1 MLDFQKVTESN
12 FSQID
17 GYYREYAPYMYTG
30 MHRICDYAPGTI
42 KMWHQAYDLEYT
54 ICGDNLYLSA
64 IFEENTP
71 RSYLFPL
78 GPEEKSALI
87 RLREHIQEVGLGT
100 LSVIPEEHTGLTLEI
115 LGAENIGEDGLH
127 ANRDWADYIYYK
139 KDFENPTG
147 RKHHKQKNLINRFL
161 RENPEYT
168 CERISGENTLEVL
181 HYFQKYAL
189 ESPTTSSVDGLEF
202 AAVCNILRAWDFY
215 GMSGILLRVQGE
227 ICGFTIGEVYKDT
240 VFVHVEKA
248 DKQRDGA
255 FQVLSRDFQRSISG
269 DAVYVNREEDLG
281 LEGLRRS
288 KLSYGPI
295 RLDYKYT
302 ADVSFVK
309 KTDLSSKSLFL

>member
-1 MLDFQKVTESN
+1 MLDFQKVTESS

-17 GYYREYAPYMYTG
+17 EYYREYAPYIYAG
-30 MHRICDYAPGTI
+30 SHRICDYAPGTV
-42 KMWHQAYDLEYT
+42 KMWRQAYDFEYS
-54 ICGDNLYLSA
+54 ICGNNLYYSA
-64 IFEENTP
+64 VFEENAS

-87 RLREHIQEVGLGT
+87 RLRAHIQEVGLGT
-100 LSVIPEEHTGLTLEI
+100 LSVIPEEHTDLTEEI
-115 LGAENIGEDGLH
+115 FGAENIGKGGLR
-127 ANRDWADYIYYK
+127 ADRDWADYIYYK
-139 KDFENPTG
+139 KDFENPAG
-147 RKHHKQKNLINRFL
+147 RKHHRQKNLINRFL

-168 CERISGENTLEVL
+168 YEAIDRENALEVL
-181 HYFQKYAL
+181 QYFQRYAL
-189 ESPTTSSVDGLEF
+189 QSPETSSVDGLEF
-202 AAVCNILRAWDFY
+202 AAVCNVLRAWDFY
-215 GMSGILLRVQGE
+215 SMCGVLLRVLGE
-227 ICGFTIGEVYKDT
+227 ICGFTIGEVCKDT

-255 FQVLSRDFQRSISG
+255 FQVLSRDFQRSIVG